1 MTMTFPLLL
10 YLCLGISVASLVI
23 SILVLH
29 VSLKRQRTVREAMP
43 SREVYGSRRYRRTK
57 RYILF
62 KFVCIDSI
70 DLEEFSKKIISH
82 IYAALGPT
90 MRMKCGLALVA
101 ARPDLGRGIIRV
113 SGDPVCVKYVLA
125 AMSIRHIVDGI
136 PCLIIPVRTSGLVS
150 RLRKFLK
157 VYSLR

>member
-1 MTMTFPLLL
+1 MLYLLLL
-10 YLCLGISVASLVI
+10 YLCLGISVASLAVA
-23 SILVLH
+23 VLALYT
-29 VSLKRQRTVREAMP
+29 SAKRQRIVRETVL
-43 SREVYGSRRYRRTK
+43 SREVYGSRHYRRTK

-62 KFVCIDSI
+62 RFVCFDSI
-70 DLEEFSKKIISH
+70 DLEEFAKRIVSH

-90 MRMKCGLALVA
+90 MRMKCGLALVTV
-101 ARPDLGRGIIRV
+101 RPDLGRGIIRV
-113 SGDPVCVKYVLA
+113 SGDPACVKHVLA

-150 RLRKFLK
+150 RLRKYLK